1 MTTVTASP
9 VLLIGDLMAA
19 GHPAAQRDRL
29 EILGGT
35 GTIELKGDRLRLVR
49 DALVEEDVAI
59 DFAADYDA
67 SYLGALTHFLDRLDD
82 GGPFETSPEDNLETL
97 LIVEQVYA
105 TAAAIS

>member
-9 VLLIGDLMAA
+9 VLLIGDLMAT
-19 GHPAAQRDRL
+19 GHPAVQRDRL

-35 GTIELKGDRLRLVR
+35 GTIELRGDRLRLVR
-49 DALVEEDVAI
+49 EGHIEEDVAV

-82 GGPFETSPEDNLETL
+82 GGPFETSPQDNLETL
-97 LIVEQVYA
+97 LIVEQVYQ